1 MSIIVSKLKKLF
13 LMRFEKVSPFSFA
26 NLFVFPFVCFLFLWW
41 LHDPPSYRSPAPG
54 TQYLHAFLLSTS
66 FPNTQSSLKLSNAQE
81 LLIIPTTNFHES
93 FIIPQ
98 VCYYIIWPFVWST
111 WIHNADRVIF
121 LKHTFIV
128 KKISKNCISHTPF
141 VRVQAHHDVDTI
153 RFLSIFSHSSFLCS
167 FCFE

>member
-1 MSIIVSKLKKLF
+1 MKKF
-13 LMRFEKVSPFSFA
+13 LHSHLQTYLSSL
-26 NLFVFPFVCFLFLWW
+26 LFV
-41 LHDPPSYRSPAPG
+41 SYFYNDSMTLQVTGAQYQAPN
-54 TQYLHAFLLSTS
+54 TSIPS
-66 FPNTQSSLKLSNAQE
+66 FPNTLSSLKLSNAQE

-98 VCYYIIWPFVWST
+98 VCYYIISPFVWST

-121 LKHTFIV
+121 LKHTIIF
-128 KKISKNCISHTPF
+128 KRISKNCISHTPF

-153 RFLSIFSHSSFLCS
+153 RFLSIFSHFSFLCS